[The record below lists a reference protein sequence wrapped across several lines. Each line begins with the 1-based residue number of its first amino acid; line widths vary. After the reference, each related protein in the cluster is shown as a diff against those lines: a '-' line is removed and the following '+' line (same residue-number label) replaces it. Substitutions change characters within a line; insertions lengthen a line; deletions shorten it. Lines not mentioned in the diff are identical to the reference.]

1 MEDALK
7 RLDKLTHDETRM
19 ANAHILKT
27 THLVDERMRRV
38 TDQVAVVNDGV
49 AAVSD
54 RVAGVD
60 ARVASIDIK
69 VKGVDDRVA
78 NVDERVAGVG
88 HRVQGVEN
96 RVAGVD
102 ERVKVVD
109 DKVAEV
115 IDGAQ
120 TIFNYLL
127 KQRLTMT
134 RVDGKEAKEVA
145 QQTANDVDQMRRP
158 LSSNCISANL
168 IHPRR

>member
-7 RLDKLTHDETRM
+7 RLDKLTHDEARM
-19 ANAHILKT
+19 ANAQVLKT
-27 THLVDERMRRV
+27 THLVDERVRGV
-38 TDQVAVVNDGV
+38 ADQVVAVNDSV

-54 RVAGVD
+54 RVASVD
-60 ARVASIDIK
+60 ERVASVDNR

-78 NVDERVAGVG
+78 NVDERVASVG
-88 HRVQGVEN
+88 HRVQDVEH

-115 IDGAQ
+115 VYGTHA
-120 TIFNYLL
+120 IFSHLL
-127 KQRLTMT
+127 NQRLTLT
-134 RVDGKEAKEVA
+134 NVDGKEAKEVA

-158 LSSNCISANL
+158 
-168 IHPRR
+168 

>member
-1 MEDALK
+1 MKEWPAL
-7 RLDKLTHDETRM
+7 
-19 ANAHILKT
+19 
-27 THLVDERMRRV
+27 V
-38 TDQVAVVNDGV
+38 TE
-49 AAVSD
+49 SK
-54 RVAGVD
+54 
-60 ARVASIDIK
+60 AS
-69 VKGVDDRVA
+69 
-78 NVDERVAGVG
+78 
-88 HRVQGVEN
+88 
-96 RVAGVD
+96 
-102 ERVKVVD
+102 KVVD

-168 IHPRR
+168 IHPSQVTNCARAFANGSLRQTRPQIITSRVLLIKRERQPGSFKAASSPSGK